1 MNSTQERFTQLTM
14 SLKARESWLV
24 AIESAAYFAV
34 ILTALLGNTLFILAV
49 YKTRALRNPQ
59 NYYLISL
66 ATTDILNAMVCMPI
80 TLVVLIKGRWPFG
93 DLACQFQGSM
103 ISISSMVSLLTLGI
117 IAINRYVKIVRSA
130 ILYQKIFRK
139 RNVLKSITISWISI
153 ASFVFGAFFIRKTV
167 FHFHPGKCL
176 CFVKIDF
183 KDHVGIY
190 SAIGYNILVSLSFPP
205 IVFSYYQVFRKV
217 RAHFAQVA
225 QVGNLSHHDESSV
238 TFTEEVKI
246 TAMLFTT
253 ILAFFLCW
261 TPSFIIDFYEIFVGY
276 YTLPRQVYMMNIF
289 TYVSSSAVNPMIYG
303 LMKREF
309 KEAYKKVL
317 CCRDG

>member
-1 MNSTQERFTQLTM
+1 MKK
-14 SLKARESWLV
+14 LKTE
-24 AIESAAYFAV
+24 
-34 ILTALLGNTLFILAV
+34 T
-49 YKTRALRNPQ
+49 
-59 NYYLISL
+59 
-66 ATTDILNAMVCMPI
+66 
-80 TLVVLIKGRWPFG
+80 VLIKGTWPFG
-93 DLACQFQGSM
+93 HFACQFQGSM
-103 ISISSMVSLLTLGI
+103 ISITSMVSLLTLGI

-130 ILYQKIFRK
+130 ILYQKIFSK
-139 RNVLKSITISWISI
+139 RNVLKSIAISWISG
-153 ASFVFGAFFIRKTV
+153 AFFVFGGFLIRKTV

-176 CFVKIDF
+176 CFVKINF
-183 KDHVGIY
+183 NDHVGIY
-190 SAIGYNILVSLSFPP
+190 SVIGYNIILSLSFPA
-205 IVFSYYQVFRKV
+205 IVFSYYQVFRKI
-217 RAHFAQVA
+217 RAHFPQVA
-225 QVGNLSHHDESSV
+225 QVGNLSHHDESST

-261 TPSFIIDFYEIFVGY
+261 TPTFIIDFYEIFGGY
-276 YTLPRQVYMMNIF
+276 YTLPRQLYMMNIF

>member
-1 MNSTQERFTQLTM
+1 MNSTQERITQLTM
-14 SLKARESWLV
+14 SLKTREHWLV
-24 AIESAAYFAV
+24 AIESTAYFAIIV
-34 ILTALLGNTLFILAV
+34 TALLGNTLFVLAV

-66 ATTDILNAMVCMPI
+66 ATTDILNAVVCMPI
-80 TLVVLIKGRWPFG
+80 TLVVLIKGTWPFG
-93 DLACQFQGSM
+93 HFACQFQGSM
-103 ISISSMVSLLTLGI
+103 ISITSMVSLLTLGI

-130 ILYQKIFRK
+130 ILYQKFFSK
-139 RNVLKSITISWISI
+139 RNVLKSIAISWISV
-153 ASFVFGAFFIRKTV
+153 AFFVFGGFLIRKTV

-176 CFVKIDF
+176 CFVKINF
-183 KDHVGIY
+183 NDHVGIY
-190 SAIGYNILVSLSFPP
+190 SVIGYNIILSLSFPA
-205 IVFSYYQVFRKV
+205 IVFSYCQVFRKI

-225 QVGNLSHHDESSV
+225 QVGNLSHHDESSA
-238 TFTEEVKI
+238 TFTEEVRI

-253 ILAFFLCW
+253 IIAFFLCW
-261 TPSFIIDFYEIFVGY
+261 TPSFIIDFYEIFGGY

>member
-1 MNSTQERFTQLTM
+1 MNFTELTL
-14 SLKARESWLV
+14 SLKVREHWLV

-34 ILTALLGNTLFILAV
+34 ILTALLGNTLVILAV
-49 YKTRALRNPQ
+49 YKTKALRRNPQ

-66 ATTDILNAMVCMPI
+66 ATTDILNAVVCMPI
-80 TLVVLIKGRWPFG
+80 TLVVLIEGRWPLG
-93 DLACQFQGSM
+93 DSGSM

-130 ILYQKIFRK
+130 ILYQKIFCK
-139 RNVLKSITISWISI
+139 RNVLKSIAIPWICT
-153 ASFVFGAFFIRKTV
+153 AVLVFGAFFIRKTV

-190 SAIGYNILVSLSFPP
+190 CAIGYDILVSLSFPP

-261 TPSFIIDFYEIFVGY
+261 TPSFIVDFYEIFVGY

-309 KEAYKKVL
+309 REAYKKVL

>member
-1 MNSTQERFTQLTM
+1 MNFTELTL
-14 SLKARESWLV
+14 SLKVREHWLV
-24 AIESAAYFAV
+24 AIESAAYIAI
-34 ILTALLGNTLFILAV
+34 ILTALLGNTLVILAV
-49 YKTRALRNPQ
+49 YKTRALRRNPQ

-66 ATTDILNAMVCMPI
+66 ATTDILNALVCMPI

-103 ISISSMVSLLTLGI
+103 ITISAMVSLLTLGI

-130 ILYQKIFRK
+130 DVYQKIFST
-139 RNVLKSITISWISI
+139 RNVLKSIAIPWICTTVL
-153 ASFVFGAFFIRKTV
+153 VFGGFFIRKTV

-176 CFVKIDF
+176 CFSKINF
-183 KDHVGIY
+183 KDNLGIY
-190 SAIGYNILVSLSFPP
+190 SAITYNILLTFSVPP
-205 IVFSYYQVFRKV
+205 IVFSYYHIFKKI

-225 QVGNLSHHDESSV
+225 QGGNLSHRDESLV
-238 TFTEEVKI
+238 TFNEEVKI

-253 ILAFFLCW
+253 ILAFFFCW
-261 TPSFIIDFYEIFVGY
+261 TPSFIIDFYEIFGGY
-276 YTLPRQVYMMNIF
+276 YTLPRQVYMLNIF